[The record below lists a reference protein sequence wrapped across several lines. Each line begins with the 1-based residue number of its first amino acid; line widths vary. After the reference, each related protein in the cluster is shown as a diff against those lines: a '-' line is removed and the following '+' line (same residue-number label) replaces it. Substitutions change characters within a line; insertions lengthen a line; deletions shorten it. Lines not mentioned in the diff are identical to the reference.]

1 VNVFEVFG
9 PILILWALLVGVL
22 GITRENFP
30 STKTAER
37 VVGAISVILVVIAIG
52 TAVYATAH
60 EHHEK
65 GHETAVPHQPV

>member
-1 VNVFEVFG
+1 MNVFEVFG
-9 PILILWALLVGVL
+9 PILILWALLVGIL

-30 STKTAER
+30 ASRTTER
-37 VVGAISVILVVIAIG
+37 VVGAISVILVAVAIG

-65 GHETAVPHQPV
+65 GKETALPHLPV

>member
-30 STKTAER
+30 ASQTTER
-37 VVGAISVILVVIAIG
+37 VVGAISVILVAVAIG

-60 EHHEK
+60 EHHGK
-65 GHETAVPHQPV
+65 GKETALPHLPV

>member
-9 PILILWALLVGVL
+9 PILIIWALLVGIL

-30 STKTAER
+30 GSKTTER
-37 VVGAISVILVVIAIG
+37 VVGAISVVLAAVAIG

-65 GHETAVPHQPV
+65 GHETAVPHRPA

>member
-9 PILILWALLVGVL
+9 PILIAWAVLVGIL

-30 STKTAER
+30 GSKSTER
-37 VVGAISVILVVIAIG
+37 VVGAVSVILVIVAIG
-52 TAVYATAH
+52 SAVYATAH

-65 GHETAVPHQPV
+65 GKETAVPHQPV